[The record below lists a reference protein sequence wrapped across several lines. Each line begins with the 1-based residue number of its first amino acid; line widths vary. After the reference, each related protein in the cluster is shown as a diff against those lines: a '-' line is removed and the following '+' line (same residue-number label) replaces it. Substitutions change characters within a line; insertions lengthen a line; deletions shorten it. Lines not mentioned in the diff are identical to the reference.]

1 MEDDQLDILRIEALK
16 SALKKKSRKVSQ
28 NDNISQD
35 EEDNEEEE
43 SLRELALKS
52 FHKDS
57 SNKIKTENASQIET
71 STTTTSQNDSVSN
84 VDNSV
89 EELHLRERALKSLL
103 KKRVVKTETIIKV
116 YLWLYILFFLFL

>member
-16 SALKKKSRKVSQ
+16 SALKKKSRKFSQ

-116 YLWLYILFFLFL
+116 YL